1 MRTFVSLIALVA
13 LMLVAGIG
21 ILAQDEDVA
30 VPDRSSDDVIERG
43 EYLVRVE
50 ASCVACHGGTGYE
63 ADPLGVALVGGQPF
77 EQEWGVVYAPNLTL
91 VSEWT
96 AEEIEIAIRY
106 GQNPDGE
113 TLLPPMAYN
122 LHSILADQD
131 MEAIIAYLQS
141 LTPEGDDVP
150 APEFVDDFTRDT
162 VREVPEFDLED
173 EFDYPEGMED
183 DPLVRGYYLAS
194 ATSHCMGCHGA
205 INENGEA
212 SLNGI
217 AASELDPQAYP
228 SLLQENIE
236 FYPDDVIYEIL
247 ADTSLV
253 GMPTYSYQYMPIED
267 YEAIVAW
274 LRAQPYTSDWETLK
288 EENPDV
294 TIFDL
299 VGEAEEE

>member
-1 MRTFVSLIALVA
+1 MRYFVSGILLLCLLIA
-13 LMLVAGIG
+13 AGVG
-21 ILAQDEDVA
+21 VLAQDEDVE
-30 VPDRSSDDVIERG
+30 VPDRASEDLVERG
-43 EYLVRVE
+43 EYVVRVE
-50 ASCVACHGGTGYE
+50 ASCVSCHGATGYDS
-63 ADPLGVALVGGQPF
+63 DPLGVELTGGQQF
-77 EQEWGVVYAPNLTL
+77 EQPWGVVYAPNLTL

-96 AEEIEIAIRY
+96 AEEIEVAIRY

-131 MEAIIAYLQS
+131 MEAIIAYIQS
-141 LTPEGDDVP
+141 LEATGDDVP
-150 APEFVDDFTRDT
+150 EPEFVDDFTRDT
-162 VREVPEFDLED
+162 VRTVPEFDLED

-194 ATSHCMGCHGA
+194 ATSHCMGCHGS
-205 INENGEA
+205 INEEGVPA
-212 SLNGI
+212 LNGI
-217 AASELDPQAYP
+217 AASEINPEMFP

-247 ADTSLV
+247 ADTSLM

-274 LRAQPYTSDWETLK
+274 LRAQPYTNDWETLK
-288 EENPDV
+288 EENPEV

-299 VGEAEEE
+299 VEDAE